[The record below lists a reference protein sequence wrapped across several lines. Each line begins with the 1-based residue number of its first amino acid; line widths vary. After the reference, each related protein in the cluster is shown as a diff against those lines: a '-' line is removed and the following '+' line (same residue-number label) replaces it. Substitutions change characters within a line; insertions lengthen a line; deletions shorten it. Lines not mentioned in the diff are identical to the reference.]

1 MAAQRSSSRSTTTAP
16 RPTRKTRGE
25 SPDGWR
31 PDAAAAGLERAF
43 VAVSGSVPPG
53 ASVGPVLSERSREAS
68 GGRVSGGG
76 SSGSKAAGGGVGGEG
91 EEGEDAEAPVAPSD
105 DAAPDNAPSDDAPR
119 DSALSAEIRSGT
131 DPEGASPEGPSVVPG
146 VACVRARDGRML
158 RKDSRRAR
166 SGIRAMGNCPDTS
179 RPTVAPSVSPRASR
193 SFRRADALSAAIAS
207 MTTRPFRTCIPP
219 AVRGA
224 SGSAR
229 RPPVDADAWYR
240 W

>member
-16 RPTRKTRGE
+16 RPRRKTRGE

-68 GGRVSGGG
+68 GGGASGGG
-76 SSGSKAAGGGVGGEG
+76 SSGSEATGGEVGG
-91 EEGEDAEAPVAPSD
+91 EGEDAEAPVAPSD
-105 DAAPDNAPSDDAPR
+105 DAAPDDAPSDDAPR
-119 DSALSAEIRSGT
+119 DSALSAETRSGA
-131 DPEGASPEGPSVVPG
+131 DPEGGSPEGPSVFPG
-146 VACVRARDGRML
+146 AACVRARDGRML

-179 RPTVAPSVSPRASR
+179 RPAVAPSVSPRASR
-193 SFRRADALSAAIAS
+193 SSWRADALSAAIAS